1 MTHLVKWPKFK
12 ALTSSN
18 AAEDVEPWEF
28 SLGAGGNAEWHSHF
42 GVQVGSFLQNYTY
55 SYLMAQ

>member
-55 SYLMAQ
+55 S